1 MFQIREIV
9 VQKIISDITQNGES
23 KRIKLHEITK
33 EKKMKNQHFLKLVF
47 HILEHDALQRSGLAT
62 F

>member
-33 EKKMKNQHFLKLVF
+33 EKKNEKLEQNKAKINIF
-47 HILEHDALQRSGLAT
+47 
-62 F
+62 